1 METRTAQASM
11 NCRRRWVFSDRRFI
25 MSTIRAWCP
34 PARSRRVCFHIATYQ
49 LGLEIP
55 FAASV
60 SYARSLSADALLRP
74 SLNRRGRRHRAEQ
87 PADIGGRKRPPE
99 QIALDLVDARFARD
113 QGKLLIGF
121 DALDGDAQA
130 EFRAQSRH
138 AAQQRHV
145 PRVRQVLNERL
156 VDLYFVQREAVQI
169 AETRITRPE
178 VVE

>member
-34 PARSRRVCFHIATYQ
+34 PARSRRVCLPHCYLSTWVRKFHSPQACLTQ
-49 LGLEIP
+49 G
-55 FAASV
+55 
-60 SYARSLSADALLRP
+60 RSADDLLRH